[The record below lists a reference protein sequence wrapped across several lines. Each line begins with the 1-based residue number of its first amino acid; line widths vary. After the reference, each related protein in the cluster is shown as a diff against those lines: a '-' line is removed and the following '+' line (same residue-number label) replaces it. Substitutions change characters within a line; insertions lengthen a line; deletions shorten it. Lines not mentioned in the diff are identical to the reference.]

1 MAQQE
6 NEPRPIMLL
15 FGEGNFSFSKILPKL
30 DIYNDFDIISTD
42 LERNGHAD
50 LKSNLEALP
59 RRITPN
65 CPRFFTKFG
74 VDIRYAN
81 WKSIFDDCFPKEDLR
96 SLDVIQFNFPWYA
109 KAGIN
114 IDLIKA
120 FFEFGRQNLKANGQ
134 LKLALVSNQSRHY
147 KNYGFNDE
155 NGTFK
160 SIYTDYGF
168 ELMSTKHFCK
178 EYPCDQDEYYHVTSA
193 SIEDLM
199 FHIRDYGL
207 EYTFTRSE

>member
-6 NEPRPIMLL
+6 NKPRPIMLL

-30 DIYNDFDIISTD
+30 GIYNEFDIISTD
-42 LERNGHAD
+42 LERNDHAD

-65 CPRFFTKFG
+65 CPRFFTKFD
-74 VDIRYAN
+74 VDILAAN
-81 WKSIFDDCFPKEDLR
+81 WKSIFDTCFPNEATR
-96 SLDVIQFNFPWYA
+96 SLDVIQFNFPWFA
-109 KAGIN
+109 RSGLN
-114 IDLIKA
+114 IELIKA
-120 FFEFGRQNLKANGQ
+120 FFEFGRQNLKPNGQ

-147 KNYGFNDE
+147 NNYGFNDE
-155 NGTFK
+155 NGTFE

-168 ELMSTKHFCK
+168 KQKSTKHFCDV
-178 EYPCDQDEYYHVTSA
+178 YPCGQDEYYHVTSTNNA
-193 SIEDLM
+193 DIM
-199 FHIRDYGL
+199 FDIRKNGL